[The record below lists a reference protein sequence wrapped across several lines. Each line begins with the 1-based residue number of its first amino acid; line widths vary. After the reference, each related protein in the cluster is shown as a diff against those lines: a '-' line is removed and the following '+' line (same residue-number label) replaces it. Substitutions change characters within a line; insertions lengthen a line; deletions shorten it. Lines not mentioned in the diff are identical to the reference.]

1 MTKITPANIE
11 QKQKSLKKLNKKL
24 QNEIKSRQAE
34 IKNVQGH
41 YDIQLENRRSFNNDR
56 LQEQKEI
63 YANDLAKAI
72 DDKNVKLQKIKA
84 NLEDNRK
91 ILENEKATIKQVH
104 DENIQDIKHRQEN
117 HLQDT
122 MIKGFDEQR
131 ELAGKVEREINKMNL
146 AASNDIALHNLKM
159 EDKIG
164 RNAFTQD
171 LKLRKSKQNFEV
183 AANTQEQNFRRQKTE
198 TEVTH
203 RNAMND
209 LLKEQQIEQLAREGI
224 YKTQMSTM
232 KKQHSQ
238 SMRQT
243 DESYK
248 LAMNQLIQNHQNAM
262 DTMKSN
268 FDKHMQQLK
277 NELSS
282 EKENYVTK
290 AQDEFYTIEKL
301 NPSYNRD
308 NEFYYF
314 SLEVPP
320 HEKDFVKLQAHDRK
334 VKISLSRT
342 YENRIEDSVGKTHRS
357 ARSEVLAQEFEVPEI
372 LESNKVTTNYQDNV
386 LTFRV
391 RIK

>member
-1 MTKITPANIE
+1 MTKITPNMLE
-11 QKQKSLKKLNKKL
+11 QKQKTLKKLNKKL
-24 QNEIKSRQAE
+24 TNEIQSRQAE
-34 IKNVQGH
+34 VKKVQDH
-41 YDIQLENRRSFNNDR
+41 YDIQLENRRNFNNMR
-56 LQEQKEI
+56 LQEEREVH
-63 YANDLAKAI
+63 AGEVAEAI
-72 DDKNVKLQKIKA
+72 DRKNEKLNDIKK

-91 ILENEKATIKQVH
+91 ILDNEKKVLKQVH
-104 DENIQDIKHRQEN
+104 DENLQDIKIRQEN
-117 HLQDT
+117 QLQDT
-122 MIKGFDEQR
+122 LIKGFDQQT
-131 ELAGKVEREINKMNL
+131 ELANKVAGEINNL
-146 AASNDIALHNLKM
+146 NLEADNDIALHTLKM
-159 EDKIG
+159 QDKID

-171 LKLRKSKQNFEV
+171 LKLRNSQQNFEV
-183 AANTQEQNFRRQKTE
+183 AANTQEQNFRRRKTE

-203 RNAMND
+203 RNAMNE

-248 LAMNQLIQNHQNAM
+248 LAMNQLIQNHQAAI

-277 NELSS
+277 NELST
-282 EKENYVTK
+282 EKQNYVQK
-290 AQDEFYTIEKL
+290 AEDEFYTIEKL
-301 NPSYNRD
+301 NPTYNRD

-334 VKISLSRT
+334 VKLSLSRT
-342 YENRIEDSVGKTHRS
+342 YENQIEDSVGKSHKS
-357 ARSEVLAQEFEVPEI
+357 ARSEVLSQEFTVPDI